1 MRQDDYDLALRA
13 ATAETEARVFSA
25 LDDLA
30 DLEALDTEL
39 GQAHLQIVRDKFEAI
54 FATDGSED
62 DA

>member
-1 MRQDDYDLALRA
+1 MRQNDYDLALRA

-25 LDDLA
+25 LDELVDL
-30 DLEALDTEL
+30 LETERWE
-39 GQAHLQIVRDKFEAI
+39 AHLQIVRDKFEAI